1 MSTMVFCCEE
11 KLERLT
17 QEQIISKTK
26 MVIQGLDALKSDHN
40 LMLHSLME
48 TIKCLN
54 KDEETGLVHEKSSLL
69 HKSVEMIE
77 LGLEE
82 AQVRKEV
89 KQFQQVWNQIRV
101 LKNEIARKA
110 CWILIN
116 TGGASFSLLLV
127 EMKM

>member
-1 MSTMVFCCEE
+1 MVFCCEE

-26 MVIQGLDALKSDHN
+26 MVIQGLEALKSDHS
-40 LMLHSLME
+40 LMLHSLIE
-48 TIKCLN
+48 TIRYLN
-54 KDEETGLVHEKSSLL
+54 MDEEAGLVHEKSSLL

-89 KQFQQVWNQIRV
+89 TQLEQVWIRRV
-101 LKNEIARKA
+101 KVRLRQGSKNRKRVRKSDV
-110 CWILIN
+110 ID
-116 TGGASFSLLLV
+116 
-127 EMKM
+127 

>member
-1 MSTMVFCCEE
+1 MVFCCEE

-26 MVIQGLDALKSDHN
+26 MVIQGLEALKSDHN
-40 LMLHSLME
+40 VMLHSLME

-54 KDEETGLVHEKSSLL
+54 KDEEAGLVHEKSSLL

-82 AQVRKEV
+82 AEVRKEV
-89 KQFQQVWNQIRV
+89 KQLEQVWI
-101 LKNEIARKA
+101 LGLDKDKKNK
-110 CWILIN
+110 
-116 TGGASFSLLLV
+116 TQT
-127 EMKM
+127 

>member
-26 MVIQGLDALKSDHN
+26 MVIQGLYTLKSDHKD
-40 LMLHSLME
+40 MLDSLVE
-48 TIKCLN
+48 IIKCLN
-54 KDEETGLVHEKSSLL
+54 KNEEAGLVHEKSSLL

-82 AQVRKEV
+82 AQVRKNV
-89 KQFQQVWNQIRV
+89 K
-101 LKNEIARKA
+101 
-110 CWILIN
+110 
-116 TGGASFSLLLV
+116 
-127 EMKM
+127 